1 MANVIGEPLDGYLA
15 GQINARQFVNGSGA
29 NSNRTDNEINLL
41 TSNTSWV
48 KLGSGISVSTA
59 RLDDIGL
66 KSEYSEGMDLA
77 KDNIL
82 FGGTSKLENQ
92 KTIQREGFLPRQS
105 NSSYTYDKS
114 FGFSPMAGIESVDVK
129 TLNRGSLKKATVKLK
144 ANDRSQFDI
153 IELLYLRLGYTVL
166 LEWGN
171 AFYTPDGIKK
181 EIIHNTLMEEMF
193 FKKVSK
199 GSYLD
204 MLDPIE
210 QKRADS
216 FGNYDALFG
225 KISNFQWSFNPDGTY
240 DIELTIISLGDV
252 IESLKSNISP
262 SLEMISFLGIVIVP
276 PTSGSS
282 STPSSGINII
292 EDNKD
297 ANIISSMLFTWKYID
312 DYNRISGI
320 RGNPINIVPAVSSSP
335 TGFKLGNF
343 LKPTQGSST
352 SITGASHTYEF
363 HVTWTT
369 SEYSTVGFR
378 SLPTPTPGTTTFS
391 TSTPPTTYIRTTYHK
406 NTDPTAPAYN
416 GTRGPIKQTFTQLE
430 IDTNPDIIQNFHNKV
445 IADWK
450 ALVPPSSLFSL
461 RVRRS
466 VTTISSTIDNPI
478 AYAPLK
484 SAFVLDTKSPE
495 YYIKFGYL
503 LEYISNNITPR
514 IDIGPTH
521 DNNPKMFD
529 IDYDEWD
536 NHMYS
541 LPNQFSLDPRV
552 CIVRNSNFVT
562 NGGNTDIFHELRL
575 FREIDN
581 GVSGNT
587 NAAYPMNIYLNFKF
601 VLESLKPD
609 SRGDVSIFELISNIC
624 TGVNKALGGIN
635 NLEPVIDENSNTL
648 KIIDTTPIPGYSGN
662 PSQTP
667 YILQIYGYDKTGT
680 QYNSNFVR
688 NFDLKTAITPE
699 YATMITIGATAGG
712 YVKGTEAT
720 AFSKW
725 NDGLRDRYKED
736 FTPGDSSTALQ
747 RTVTPDEAEV
757 NYVTKISSGGGYS
770 SRYGLNG
777 LSGGSLKL
785 VDDLIASNISIGTE
799 YYKYLLSQNNGE
811 NSGGTVGFIPF
822 KMSIKIDGISGIRIY
837 NKLQVNTEFLP
848 KAYGKY
854 MDLIVTGIS
863 HRLSNN
869 DWETSIE
876 TTAMPKTGKQSIITI
891 PTSAIAT
898 TTPPTPTPPPSRRRR
913 RESSRTYEAVTTG
926 ERTITSG
933 WPMHARQ
940 YSKRHSTKT
949 QIYLHHDAS
958 YQRSD
963 DGAGCADILYKGDV
977 SCHVIICVDGHQE
990 RMITDEQISYCQ
1002 GSVTP
1007 AVRGAI
1013 WPNATGL
1020 SVELQGLGYERD
1032 SVDFNRYQ
1040 GHPLVKCVDWRGNV
1054 INKYKHKRY
1063 QEYSNAQMI
1072 SLKKL
1077 LKFWMN
1083 KHNIPFKYNQATYN
1097 HMFPPAGT
1105 NSAAVA
1111 KGKPGIW
1118 THNSVEKGKSDV
1130 FPSPKLIKMLTELSN
1145 EINP

>member
-1 MANVIGEPLDGYLA
+1 MAE
-15 GQINARQFVNGSGA
+15 
-29 NSNRTDNEINLL
+29 
-41 TSNTSWV
+41 
-48 KLGSGISVSTA
+48 
-59 RLDDIGL
+59 
-66 KSEYSEGMDLA
+66 
-77 KDNIL
+77 
-82 FGGTSKLENQ
+82 
-92 KTIQREGFLPRQS
+92 
-105 NSSYTYDKS
+105 S
-114 FGFSPMAGIESVDVK
+114 F
-129 TLNRGSLKKATVKLK
+129 
-144 ANDRSQFDI
+144 
-153 IELLYLRLGYTVL
+153 
-166 LEWGN
+166 
-171 AFYTPDGIKK
+171 
-181 EIIHNTLMEEMF
+181 
-193 FKKVSK
+193 
-199 GSYLD
+199 
-204 MLDPIE
+204 
-210 QKRADS
+210 
-216 FGNYDALFG
+216 
-225 KISNFQWSFNPDGTY
+225 
-240 DIELTIISLGDV
+240 
-252 IESLKSNISP
+252 
-262 SLEMISFLGIVIVP
+262 
-276 PTSGSS
+276 
-282 STPSSGINII
+282 
-292 EDNKD
+292 
-297 ANIISSMLFTWKYID
+297 WK
-312 DYNRISGI
+312 
-320 RGNPINIVPAVSSSP
+320 
-335 TGFKLGNF
+335 
-343 LKPTQGSST
+343 
-352 SITGASHTYEF
+352 
-363 HVTWTT
+363 
-369 SEYSTVGFR
+369 
-378 SLPTPTPGTTTFS
+378 TTF
-391 TSTPPTTYIRTTYHK
+391 HK
-406 NTDPTAPAYN
+406 NTDN
-416 GTRGPIKQTFTQLE
+416 GGQPITFDFTREQLE
-430 IDTNPDIIQNFHNKV
+430 ADDQVVIKKQNAIKEEWRTK
-445 IADWK
+445 I
-450 ALVPPSSLFSL
+450 PSGATKLEVN
-461 RVRRS
+461 RIKK
-466 VTTISSTIDNPI
+466 TTTTATISNPI
-478 AYAPLK
+478 IDAPLK
-484 SAFVLDTKSPE
+484 SAFILNTKSPE

-503 LEYISNNITPR
+503 LEYISNNIIPR
-514 IDIGPTH
+514 IKIGDDH
-521 DNNPKMFD
+521 SLNPKMFN
-529 IDYDEWD
+529 IDYDEWN

-541 LPNQFSLDPRV
+541 LPNQISLDPRV

-562 NGGNTDIFHELRL
+562 DGGNTDIFHELRL

-581 GVSGNT
+581 GESLNP

-624 TGVNKALGGIN
+624 TGLNKALGGIN

-648 KIIDTTPIPGYSGN
+648 KIIDTTPIPGYTGKNSN
-662 PSQTP
+662 IP

-680 QYNSNFVR
+680 QYQSNFVR

-736 FTPGDSSTALQ
+736 FTPGDLSTSKEQ
-747 RTVTPDEAEV
+747 TSTTDEAEI
-757 NYVTKISSGGGYS
+757 NYVTKIASGGGYS

-785 VDDLIASNISIGTE
+785 VDDTIESNISIGTE
-799 YYKYLLSQNNGE
+799 YYKYLLSKDKGK
-811 NSGGTVGFIPF
+811 NSGGTIGFIPF

-1007 AVRGAI
+1007 AVPGAI

-1020 SVELQGLGYERD
+1020 SVEIQGLGYERD